1 MVEHIQVRA
10 LPCSGSSA
18 KFIWKSTH
26 RYQLEAFVDMVRGK
40 QPPHWVAPENS
51 IAQMETIDMVYDKSG
66 LGRRR
71 PTHEVLSS
79 RAEAASGEGTSPSA
93 P

>member
-1 MVEHIQVRA
+1 M
-10 LPCSGSSA
+10 
-18 KFIWKSTH
+18 H
-26 RYQLEAFVDMVRGK
+26 RYQLEAFVDMVHGK

-79 RAEAASGEGTSPSA
+79 RAEATSGGGTGPSA